1 MLTYS
6 IFVKKGIKSLLELSL
21 PTWKAIENEWSLST
35 LIIHLL
41 DNMKNKYSHHYAIKY
56 NRISDMYE
64 DIVFEST
71 HKNVSQMKFAIEL
84 WRFIAKWNLSD
95 IEKQA
100 LFAWEYMFISHVI
113 FSI

>member
-1 MLTYS
+1 
-6 IFVKKGIKSLLELSL
+6 
-21 PTWKAIENEWSLST
+21 
-35 LIIHLL
+35 
-41 DNMKNKYSHHYAIKY
+41 
-56 NRISDMYE
+56 MYE